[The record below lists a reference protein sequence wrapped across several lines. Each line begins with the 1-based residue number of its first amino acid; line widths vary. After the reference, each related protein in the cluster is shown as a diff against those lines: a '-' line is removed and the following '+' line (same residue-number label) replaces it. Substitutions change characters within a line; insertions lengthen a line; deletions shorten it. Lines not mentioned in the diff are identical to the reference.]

1 MLEFFYASLDAS
13 LDASWFYFREL
24 FCYSK
29 RVRCIRRKSHTSSTS
44 QQHKRNT
51 QYYYNTQYVNR
62 SREKKVYIFEIKI
75 KISMSVLNTETK
87 TQTQTQ
93 YGWKWNI
100 HQNQHNHINI
110 FMWFVTSIRIQ
121 YWHIRLLIHRL
132 VCVYVFVFVF
142 ASTYCGSENRRE
154 PNPIC
159 MISNKMLCAGYSQIY
174 SSVWL
179 IKYSTCERTNKRANN
194 QTHIRFLTQQ

>member
-1 MLEFFYASLDAS
+1 MLAFFMPVWMPVDFIFESYFVIPKGFVASVA
-13 LDASWFYFREL
+13 
-24 FCYSK
+24 K
-29 RVRCIRRKSHTSSTS
+29 VTQVRHRSSIKEIHNFIITNGTSIG
-44 QQHKRNT
+44 
-51 QYYYNTQYVNR
+51 
-62 SREKKVYIFEIKI
+62 REKKTVYIFEIKI

-121 YWHIRLLIHRL
+121 YSHIRLLIHRL

-142 ASTYCGSENRRE
+142 AWTYCGSENRRE

-159 MISNKMLCAGYSQIY
+159 MISNKMLCAGNVQIY
-174 SSVWL
+174 STVWL
-179 IKYSTCERTNKRANN
+179 IKYSTCERTNERANN
-194 QTHIRFLTQQ
+194 ETHIRFLTQQ